1 MPLQDQVFLG
11 CTQRESITNESN
23 VEAKSGLFAKMTVA
37 DRIFSLKTKT
47 ETASLRDPS
56 QDKST
61 TYNMCAERIVNPQAS
76 TLMTVTKEI
85 ESPNRKKTDEI
96 VQDVDVAG
104 NLADS
109 KSTSAGM
116 LHIFGDH
123 TFVPTCMGMQ
133 EADGS
138 VKQQQKKLR

>member
-1 MPLQDQVFLG
+1 MRRV
-11 CTQRESITNESN
+11 READALAHGDFSESNPADSLEQEVLPIALEARADRGVRVPVSQEERSTSRAGHEATTITKESN
-23 VEAKSGLFAKMTVA
+23 VKAKSGLFAEMTVS

-85 ESPNRKKTDEI
+85 ESPKRKKTDEI
-96 VQDVDVAG
+96 V
-104 NLADS
+104 
-109 KSTSAGM
+109 
-116 LHIFGDH
+116 
-123 TFVPTCMGMQ
+123 
-133 EADGS
+133 
-138 VKQQQKKLR
+138 